1 MFWWKQTQTKCPS
14 IPIPVPMI
22 CTPLPII
29 IEMKQCVDWSK
40 TTHCLYANEKVVT
53 FLEVDLLPLWN
64 NCSSI
69 VKSDH
74 FPILVRQESGQ
85 ANEMIF
91 RLQDQKFSSAVLQ
104 LKSCLQHLESA
115 PVSRPARLFSATI
128 DHEDE
133 QVGSPHN
140 LLVMFSFFKTS
151 NCSENIFPIEELYY
165 EYE

>member
-1 MFWWKQTQTKCPS
+1 
-14 IPIPVPMI
+14 MI

-40 TTHCLYANEKVVT
+40 TTHCLCANEKVVK
-53 FLEVDLLPLWN
+53 FLEVDLFPLWT

-69 VKSDH
+69 VKSGH

-115 PVSRPARLFSATI
+115 PVSQSAQLQLITKMSRLVLLTICWLFSSR
-128 DHEDE
+128 
-133 QVGSPHN
+133 QFN
-140 LLVMFSFFKTS
+140 FSHSTS
-151 NCSENIFPIEELYY
+151 SCSDNIFSNEYEYY
-165 EYE
+165 EYV

>member
-1 MFWWKQTQTKCPS
+1 
-14 IPIPVPMI
+14 
-22 CTPLPII
+22 
-29 IEMKQCVDWSK
+29 MKQCVDWSK
-40 TTHCLYANEKVVT
+40 TTHCLCANEKVVK
-53 FLEVDLLPLWN
+53 FLEVDLFPLRT

-115 PVSRPARLFSATI
+115 PVSRPALLFSATI